1 MTTAHPASAPPT
13 TAAQTTAAPTR
24 AELRTVL
31 TVGGM
36 TCGHCV
42 GHVETAL
49 ADIPG
54 VSAEVNLD
62 VGTATVTHPSAVA
75 RQTLLDA
82 VQEAGYEVA
91 VRDAAP
97 R

>member
-1 MTTAHPASAPPT
+1 MTTAHPTSAPPT
-13 TAAQTTAAPTR
+13 TAAPTR
-24 AELRTVL
+24 TGLSTELTI
-31 TVGGM
+31 GGM

-49 ADIPG
+49 TELPG

-62 VGTATVTHPSAVA
+62 AGTATVTHPSALAV
-75 RQTLLDA
+75 QSLLDA
-82 VQEAGYEVA
+82 VEEAGYEVA